1 MGSNF
6 DVEMNKIFLKLID
19 GSNFFEHTD
28 KIKIFVDNIMEKN
41 EKNTP
46 LIFQNKDEILK
57 FNNNL
62 FRDKINYD
70 KINFNNYTCIA
81 VFQNEFCGKAFDILF
96 FTKKNWIIFLI

>member
-1 MGSNF
+1 
-6 DVEMNKIFLKLID
+6 MNKIFLKLID

-28 KIKIFVDNIMEKN
+28 KIKIFVDNIMEKY

-46 LIFQNKDEILK
+46 LIFQNKDVILK

-62 FRDKINYD
+62 FRHKINYD

-96 FTKKNWIIFLI
+96 FTKKKIG